1 MVRKCIN
8 GIFFLLTLL
17 GMLSILL
24 ILVPYLFKIKPQI
37 VLSGSMEPEISVGS
51 LVYISENIPPEEIQ
65 EQDVIAYRRGER
77 MQVLHR
83 VIQVDEKKKMFQ
95 TKGDANEKA
104 DPGMVDFSQYVG
116 KEVFSIPYLGYGA
129 DFIQTGGNRFWL
141 GGGIAILLAMD
152 FLWYR
157 KERRAN
163 SEENG

>member
-65 EQDVIAYRRGER
+65 EQDVIAYRRGEQ

-141 GGGIAILLAMD
+141 GGGIMILLAMD

>member
-1 MVRKCIN
+1 MVRKCSN

-65 EQDVIAYRRGER
+65 EQDVIAYRRGEQ

-83 VIQVDEKKKMFQ
+83 VIQGDEKKKMFQ
-95 TKGDANEKA
+95 TKGDANENA

-141 GGGIAILLAMD
+141 GGGIVILLAMD

>member
-51 LVYISENIPPEEIQ
+51 LVYILENIPPEEIQ
-65 EQDVIAYRRGER
+65 EQDVIAYRRGEQ

>member
-65 EQDVIAYRRGER
+65 EQDVIAYRRGEQ

-104 DPGMVDFSQYVG
+104 DPGMVDFSQYLG
-116 KEVFSIPYLGYGA
+116 KEVFSIPHLGYGA
-129 DFIQTGGNRFWL
+129 DFVQTGGNRFWL
-141 GGGIAILLAMD
+141 GGGILILLAVD
-152 FLWYR
+152 FWWHR
-157 KERRAN
+157 KERREN
-163 SEENG
+163 IEENG

>member
-65 EQDVIAYRRGER
+65 EQDVIAYRRGEQ

-141 GGGIAILLAMD
+141 GGGIVILLAMD

>member
-65 EQDVIAYRRGER
+65 EQDVIAYRRGEQ

-95 TKGDANEKA
+95 TKGDANENA

-129 DFIQTGGNRFWL
+129 DFIQTGWNRFWL
-141 GGGIAILLAMD
+141 GGGIVILLAMD

>member
-65 EQDVIAYRRGER
+65 EQDVIAYRRGEQ

-95 TKGDANEKA
+95 TKGDANENA
-104 DPGMVDFSQYVG
+104 DLGMVDFSQYVG

-141 GGGIAILLAMD
+141 GGGIVILLAMD

>member
-1 MVRKCIN
+1 
-8 GIFFLLTLL
+8 
-17 GMLSILL
+17 
-24 ILVPYLFKIKPQI
+24 
-37 VLSGSMEPEISVGS
+37 
-51 LVYISENIPPEEIQ
+51 
-65 EQDVIAYRRGER
+65 
-77 MQVLHR
+77 
-83 VIQVDEKKKMFQ
+83 MFQ
-95 TKGDANEKA
+95 TKGDANENA

-141 GGGIAILLAMD
+141 GGGIVILLAMD

>member
-65 EQDVIAYRRGER
+65 EQDVIAYRRGEQ

-95 TKGDANEKA
+95 TKGDANENA

>member
-141 GGGIAILLAMD
+141 GGGIVILLAMD

>member
-51 LVYISENIPPEEIQ
+51 LVYISENIPPEELQ
-65 EQDVIAYRRGER
+65 EQDVIAYRRGEQ

-141 GGGIAILLAMD
+141 GGGIVILLAMD

>member
-17 GMLSILL
+17 GILSILL
-24 ILVPYLFKIKPQI
+24 IFVPYLFRIKPQI
-37 VLSGSMEPEISVGS
+37 VLSGSMEPEVSVGS
-51 LVYISENIPPEEIQ
+51 LVYLSENIPPEEIQ
-65 EQDVIAYRRGER
+65 EQDVIAYRRGNQ

-83 VIQVDEKKKMFQ
+83 VIQVDKEKKLFQ

-116 KEVFSIPYLGYGA
+116 KEVFSIPYLGYGV
-129 DFIQTGGNRFWL
+129 DFIQTGENRFWL
-141 GGGIAILLAMD
+141 GGGILILLAVD
-152 FLWYR
+152 FWWHR
-157 KERRAN
+157 KERREN

>member
-65 EQDVIAYRRGER
+65 EQDVIAYRRGEQ

-95 TKGDANEKA
+95 TKGDANENA

-141 GGGIAILLAMD
+141 GGEIVILLAMD

>member
-65 EQDVIAYRRGER
+65 EQDVIAYRRGEQ

-95 TKGDANEKA
+95 TKGDANENA

-116 KEVFSIPYLGYGA
+116 KEVFSISVSWIWSGFYS
-129 DFIQTGGNRFWL
+129 DRRES
-141 GGGIAILLAMD
+141 LLAWRGDSD
-152 FLWYR
+152 FVGDGFFVVQ
-157 KERRAN
+157 KGEK
-163 SEENG
+163 SKQ

>member
-65 EQDVIAYRRGER
+65 EQDVIAYRRGEQ

-95 TKGDANEKA
+95 TKGDANENA

-141 GGGIAILLAMD
+141 GGGIVILLAMD
-152 FLWYR
+152 FLWHR

>member
-65 EQDVIAYRRGER
+65 EQDVIAYRRGEQ

-83 VIQVDEKKKMFQ
+83 VIQVDEKKKKFQ

>member
-17 GMLSILL
+17 GILSILL
-24 ILVPYLFKIKPQI
+24 IFVPYLFRIKPQI
-37 VLSGSMEPEISVGS
+37 VLSGSMEPEVSVGS
-51 LVYISENIPPEEIQ
+51 LVYLSENIPPEEIQ
-65 EQDVIAYRRGER
+65 EQDVIAYRRGDQ

-83 VIQVDEKKKMFQ
+83 VIQVDKEKKLFQ

-116 KEVFSIPYLGYGA
+116 KEVFSIPYLGYGV
-129 DFIQTGGNRFWL
+129 DFIQTGKNRFWL
-141 GGGIAILLAMD
+141 GGGILILLAVD
-152 FLWYR
+152 FWWHR
-157 KERRAN
+157 KERREN